1 MFKKLIKILV
11 LGLDMKDC
19 LINLGA
25 PKEKIIVHHLGVD
38 CRKFKRQKGKI
49 PRKKIYFSMYC
60 KFCKKKGLEKLIDA
74 FANLKKSM
82 IMYN

>member
-1 MFKKLIKILV
+1 MFKKIDKILV

-49 PRKKIYFSMYC
+49 Q
-60 KFCKKKGLEKLIDA
+60 EK
-74 FANLKKSM
+74 NLLFYVLQ
-82 IMYN
+82 IL